1 MNREQMDALI
11 DLAGGKLQ
19 CGCSMASYTT
29 FRVGG
34 CVDALLK
41 VQEAGDLLNVIPF
54 LQKEGIPW
62 FVVGRGSNLLIMD
75 ADVPGVAIRLE
86 GTLAAIGGQMSRSGV
101 IIAGAGASLRQLLEL
116 CRRKGYGG
124 AEFLAGIPGTVGGAA
139 VMNAGAFG
147 KDMTSLV
154 CKMEMVTPGGE
165 LVERDGEKLSFGYRK
180 LELEEGAV
188 VTRVHLKLE
197 KSTPTEVVERI
208 KSYLSRRKE
217 KQPFEYP
224 SAGSIFKNP
233 PGDYAGRLIELAG
246 LKGKRRGD
254 AMVSTKHANWIVNT
268 GEASSRDILG
278 LITLV
283 RETVSKK
290 LGINLELEIRVIGR

>member
-1 MNREQMDALI
+1 LI

-19 CGCSMASYTT
+19 CGCSMASHTT

-34 CVDALLK
+34 CVEALLK
-41 VQEAGDLLNVIPF
+41 AQETGDLLNVIPF
-54 LQKEGIPW
+54 LQKEGIPR

-75 ADVPGVAIRLE
+75 GNISGVAIRLE
-86 GTLAAIGGQMSRSGV
+86 GALAAIGGQISRSGL
-101 IIAGAGASLRQLLEL
+101 ILAGAGASLRQLLEL

-124 AEFLAGIPGTVGGAA
+124 AEFLAGIPGTLGGAA

-165 LVERDGEKLSFGYRK
+165 LVEMEGEKLSFGYRK

-197 KSTPTEVVERI
+197 KSTPEEVVERI
-208 KSYLSRRKE
+208 RSYLSRRKE
-217 KQPFEYP
+217 TQPFEYP

-233 PGDYAGRLIELAG
+233 PGDYAGRLIELTG

-254 AMVSTKHANWIVNT
+254 AMISTKHANWIVNT
-268 GEASSRDILG
+268 GEASSRDILD
-278 LITLV
+278 LISLV
-283 RETVSKK
+283 RETVKERT
-290 LGINLELEIRVIGR
+290 GVNLELEIRIIGR

>member
-1 MNREQMDALI
+1 MNREQMDAFI
-11 DLAGGKLQ
+11 DLAGGRLQ

-29 FRVGG
+29 LRVGG
-34 CVDALLK
+34 CVEALLK
-41 VQEAGDLLNVIPF
+41 AQESGDLQTVIPF
-54 LQKEGIPW
+54 LQKERIPW

-75 ADVPGVAIRLE
+75 GDIPGVAIRLE
-86 GTLAAIGGQMSRSGV
+86 GALAAIGEQISRSGV
-101 IIAGAGASLRQLLEL
+101 IIAGAGASLRRLLEL

-124 AEFLAGIPGTVGGAA
+124 GEFLAGIPGTVGGAA

-154 CKMEMVTPGGE
+154 SRMEMVTPGGE
-165 LVERDGEKLSFGYRK
+165 MVEMEGEKLSFGYRK

-188 VTRVHLKLE
+188 VTRIHLKLE
-197 KSTPTEVVERI
+197 KSIPEEVVERI

-217 KQPFEYP
+217 TQPFEYP

-254 AMVSTKHANWIVNT
+254 AMVSAKHANWIVNA
-268 GEASSRDILG
+268 GEASSRDILD

-283 RETVSKK
+283 RKTVSEKT
-290 LGINLELEIRVIGR
+290 GVNLELEIKVIGR